1 MLQTLTLVMLLG
13 TPTSYI
19 DEKETE
25 SYYLARATHCFD
37 EIATFFGNKDQTALE
52 SLMLSDHP
60 RVSVFAAWILCQRR
74 CLEKDTP
81 EQRLHLRHEFLGFLT
96 GRLKLRPPTWW
107 REFILDFAATDTYHI
122 VDKVYSL
129 ATNRGPGRYPNGIHY
144 KNHFI
149 CANSID
155 PISVTSR
162 NFHIKDNGSDV
173 KVEMKTGV
181 GMNWEWEDYFIKEGD
196 IPNAIA
202 TQTISENRRI
212 IAVSGALLEPNVLC
226 VTENGIKLWS
236 TPISYHVDSCLQ
248 GLSGPEPEYQLI
260 EIQATGKEVAIFWVC
275 YDAISFTLL
284 DANTGAEI
292 LCFSTKFRLK
302 KLSK

>member
-1 MLQTLTLVMLLG
+1 MLKTLILVMLLV

-25 SYYLARATHCFD
+25 SYYLARVTHCYD

-52 SLMLSDHP
+52 NLMLSDHP

-74 CLEKDTP
+74 CLETDNP
-81 EQRLHLRHEFLGFLT
+81 EQRLRLRHEFFGFLT

-107 REFILDFAATDTYHI
+107 REFILDFAATDTHHL
-122 VDKVYSL
+122 VDKIYSL
-129 ATNRGPGRYPNGIHY
+129 PSEGDPGRYPNGIHY
-144 KNHFI
+144 KNNI
-149 CANSID
+149 YCANSID
-155 PISVTSR
+155 PISVTSHSL
-162 NFHIKDNGSDV
+162 HIKDNGSDV
-173 KVEMKTGV
+173 KIEMDTGV

-196 IPNAIA
+196 RPKAIA
-202 TQTISENRRI
+202 TQTISEKRRI
-212 IAVSGALLEPNVLC
+212 IAVSGTLLVPNVLC
-226 VTENGIKLWS
+226 VTESGSKLWS
-236 TPISYHVDSCLQ
+236 TPISYHVDSPLQ
-248 GLSGPEPEYQLI
+248 FLIGHEPEYQLI

>member
-1 MLQTLTLVMLLG
+1 MITTLIFVIFVG
-13 TPTSYI
+13 SPASYV

-52 SLMLSDHP
+52 NLMLSDHP

-74 CLEKDTP
+74 CLETDNP
-81 EQRLHLRHEFLGFLT
+81 EQRLRLRHEFLGFLT

-107 REFILDFAATDTYHI
+107 RDFILNFAATDTYHI
-122 VDKVYSL
+122 VDKIYSFAL
-129 ATNRGPGRYPNGIHY
+129 EKGPGRYPNGIHY
-144 KNHFI
+144 KNNFI
-149 CANSID
+149 CAKSID

-162 NFHIKDNGSDV
+162 SLHIKDNGNDV

-181 GMNWEWEDYFIKEGD
+181 GMNWEYEDYFIMKGD
-196 IPNAIA
+196 TPNAIA
-202 TQTISENRRI
+202 TQTISEKRRI
-212 IAVSGALLEPNVLC
+212 IAVSGTLLDLNLFC
-226 VTENGIKLWS
+226 VTENGTKLWS
-236 TPISYHVDSCLQ
+236 TPIRYHVDSCLQ
-248 GLSGPEPEYQLI
+248 GLSGMEPEYQLI
-260 EIQATGKEVAIFWVC
+260 EIQATSKEVAIFWVC

-284 DANTGAEI
+284 DTNTGAEI
-292 LCFSTKFRLK
+292 VCFSTKFRLK